1 MDSAVVGCVSKGYTA
16 PAPVPSPTGTASPL
30 ALFTLAALSSR
41 TLNIAV
47 TTTKGLGDA
56 PITRHVAL
64 DVVTATLKVQVGCRW
79 RNRKRL
85 LLLLLSCCRC
95 CFRTLMLPHCPTA
108 ALVASIVRVLRI
120 THPEYEQ
127 T

>member
-1 MDSAVVGCVSKGYTA
+1 MVGCVSKGYTA

-30 ALFTLAALSSR
+30 ALFTLAAISSR

-64 DVVTATLKVQVGCRW
+64 DVVTATLKVQVGCGW

-85 LLLLLSCCRC
+85 LLLLLLLQLLLLLFPCSHAPTLSHCCSSC
-95 CFRTLMLPHCPTA
+95 
-108 ALVASIVRVLRI
+108 
-120 THPEYEQ
+120 
-127 T
+127 